1 MARRYA
7 RNLANARWLWRN
19 RTIASDI
26 QVSVA
31 KTNSEGSQSLIAN
44 FNALKISKI
53 DFDKYHAYGSEDK
66 LEICYLYASYSSLSP
81 VVQARAISRTLHA
94 FEVFTSLKL
103 YIEQKLESA

>member
-1 MARRYA
+1 MPVLLKTNRDYIRDIRRSIHDFLKRAKTSEGLQEVARRYA
-7 RNLANARWLWRN
+7 RNLADARWLWRN

-53 DFDKYHAYGSEDK
+53 DFDKYHAD
-66 LEICYLYASYSSLSP
+66 EIK
-81 VVQARAISRTLHA
+81 VR
-94 FEVFTSLKL
+94 
-103 YIEQKLESA
+103 